1 MTPKQQLWE
10 RYYAAIKAGRQQEA
24 DVILHQL
31 HQAPSI
37 RNSGNKG
44 RGCSKCRKHFR

>member
-24 DVILHQL
+24 DLILHQL
-31 HQAPSI
+31 HAAPVTKNGGQ
-37 RNSGNKG
+37 RG
-44 RGCSKCRKHFR
+44 GCSKCKKFFR